1 MKKRNNMK
9 INITY
14 RKISKETGQESVQ
27 NYEMDYNEAQMNLID
42 AFRVVNIEK
51 SNNITKL
58 EVWQAEQ
65 YIINVNASED
75 KVQTLHL
82 KFYDFDIFLDFVLV
96 KK

>member
-1 MKKRNNMK
+1 MK

-96 KK
+96 KNERKNSI

>member
-1 MKKRNNMK
+1 MR
-9 INITY
+9 IHGRST
-14 RKISKETGQESVQ
+14 
-27 NYEMDYNEAQMNLID
+27 NLSSC
-42 AFRVVNIEK
+42 IEK

>member
-1 MKKRNNMK
+1 MK